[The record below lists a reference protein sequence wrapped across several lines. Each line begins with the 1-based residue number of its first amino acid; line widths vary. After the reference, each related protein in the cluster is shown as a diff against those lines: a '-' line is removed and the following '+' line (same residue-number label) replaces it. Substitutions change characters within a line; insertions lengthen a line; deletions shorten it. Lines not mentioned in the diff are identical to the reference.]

1 MEQLKNKVALV
12 TGAGSGIGKCVAEL
26 YAANG
31 AGVVISD
38 IDEKGGKT
46 VAEGIRN
53 KGGRAV
59 FIKSDTS
66 SPSDCEQLVAQT
78 LAEFKQLDIACNNA
92 GIGGASAP
100 TGEYRLEDWQK
111 VININLNGVFYGM
124 RYQLPV
130 MEKAGGGVIV
140 NMASILGAVGFAG
153 SCAYVAAKHGVV
165 GLTQAAAVE
174 YSAKGIRVNAVGPG
188 FIETPLLT
196 KHLSQQEMQALVG
209 LHPIGRLGKPEE
221 VAELVLWLSSPQSS
235 FVTGS
240 YYPIDGAYLAR

>member
-1 MEQLKNKVALV
+1 
-12 TGAGSGIGKCVAEL
+12 
-26 YAANG
+26 
-31 AGVVISD
+31 
-38 IDEKGGKT
+38 
-46 VAEGIRN
+46 
-53 KGGRAV
+53 
-59 FIKSDTS
+59 
-66 SPSDCEQLVAQT
+66 
-78 LAEFKQLDIACNNA
+78 
-92 GIGGASAP
+92 
-100 TGEYRLEDWQK
+100 
-111 VININLNGVFYGM
+111 M

-130 MEKAGGGVIV
+130 MEKAGSGVIV
-140 NMASILGAVGFAG
+140 NMASILGAVGFGG

-165 GLTQAAAVE
+165 GLTQAAALE